1 MAKIIVTGGA
11 GFLGSHIADALSDE
25 GHEVTILDLNE
36 SAYIRHDQSFV
47 QGDVCNQDFV
57 NEALKGFDYVYHL
70 AALADLNEAKERPI
84 DSIEINIK
92 GTAVLLNGCVQNNI
106 KRFVFGSSVY
116 VFSAQGGFYRCSK
129 QACEAYIEEFHRK
142 YDLNYT
148 VLRYGSLYGP
158 RTDETN
164 GVYRLLN
171 NFISNER
178 INHDGAPS
186 DKREY
191 IHVYDAAKLSAQ
203 ILGKQYENK
212 HYVLT
217 GNDRLEV
224 SELYKMFEEILD
236 KKVNIN
242 YEETTSGKNGHYNI
256 TPYTYLPSIGKKLV
270 TNEYVDMG
278 QGIIQLLEEMRKE
291 KEAGEQN

>member
-1 MAKIIVTGGA
+1 MAKIIVTGGS
-11 GFLGSHIADALSDE
+11 GFLGSHIADALSDV
-25 GHEVTILDLNE
+25 GHEVSILDVKKSKYLR
-36 SAYIRHDQSFV
+36 SDQSFIE
-47 QGDVCNQDFV
+47 GDITDEEFV
-57 NEALKGFDYVYHL
+57 NHALQGIDYVYHL
-70 AALADLNEAKERPI
+70 AALADLNVAKERPL

-92 GTAVLLNGCVQNNI
+92 GTATLLNASVKNKI

-116 VFSAQGGFYRCSK
+116 VFSTQGGFYRCSK

-158 RTDETN
+158 RTDESN
-164 GVYRLLN
+164 GVYRLLH
-171 NFISNER
+171 NFINNDSL
-178 INHDGAPS
+178 NHEGSPS

-203 ILGKQYENK
+203 ILDNSYENK

-217 GNDRLEV
+217 GNDKLEV
-224 SELYKMFEEILD
+224 SELYKMFEEILN
-236 KKVNIN
+236 KPVKIE
-242 YEETTSGKNGHYNI
+242 YAETSTSGNGHYNI

-278 QGIIQLLEEMRKE
+278 QGIIQLLEEMRKY
-291 KEAGEQN
+291 KEQGE